1 VVMYFAHVIHSR
13 KGRAWAALIALVIV
27 GIVIAAVVLWSS
39 RSPKQF
45 EIDDLYGLP
54 D

>member
-1 VVMYFAHVIHSR
+1 MQFAHVILSR

-27 GIVIAAVVLWSS
+27 GILIAAVVLWSG

-45 EIDDLYGLP
+45 EMDDLYGLL

>member
-1 VVMYFAHVIHSR
+1 MYFAHVIQSR
-13 KGRAWAALIALVIV
+13 KGRAWTALITLAIV

-39 RSPKQF
+39 KSPKQF
-45 EIDDLYGLP
+45 ELDDLYGLL

>member
-1 VVMYFAHVIHSR
+1 MYFAHVIQSR
-13 KGRAWAALIALVIV
+13 KGRAWLVLIALAIG
-27 GIVIAAVVLWSS
+27 GIVIAAVVLWST

-45 EIDDLYGLP
+45 EIDDLYGLL

>member
-1 VVMYFAHVIHSR
+1 MYFAHVIQSR
-13 KGRAWAALIALVIV
+13 KGRIWAALITLAIV

-39 RSPKQF
+39 KSPKQF
-45 EIDDLYGLP
+45 ELDDLYGLL